1 MNYQNRQEID
11 NKYKWDLSPIFFND
25 EAWEA
30 SVKEL
35 PAKVEKVTQYE
46 GRLLES
52 KETLKEALESYQE
65 ATRHLGKIY
74 MYAHLNYDLDQKN
87 ATYQDMNTR
96 AGSIASEFN
105 QKTSFIVPEILAAD
119 EKEVEQ
125 LLTGEMEIYQQYIDN
140 ILRKKEHT
148 LSLKEEALLAGMG
161 EINATPGTVFS
172 LLNNADME
180 LPEIKDEE
188 GNTRR
193 LTHGNFINFLQSK
206 DQRVRKDAFEA
217 MYSVFK
223 GHRNTLAGLLQAQVK
238 TNIFNARARNYPSA
252 RAASL
257 ANNNIPESVY
267 DALIEAVHDALPA
280 MHKYYSIRKRVLG
293 LEEQHIYD
301 TYVPLV
307 ENADMKVPFDE
318 AKDYVIKSMKPLGED
333 YKKML
338 EESFESRWIDVYET
352 PGKRSGAYSSGNF
365 DTPPYMLLNYQDN
378 LNNLFTL
385 THELGHS
392 LHSYHS
398 KLKQPYLYARY
409 GIFLAEIASTF
420 NEALLND
427 YLMKTLEDEA
437 LKKYILNHQIDGFK
451 ATLFRQ
457 TMFAEFERDI
467 HKLVEEGGSLTSE
480 LLNQMYGE
488 LNEKYFGPDVII
500 DEDIE
505 FEWSRIPHFYYNFY
519 VFQYAT
525 GISAS
530 TSFAKR
536 VLDGDEGAVEDY
548 LGFLSAGSSRYP
560 MDVLKDAG
568 LDMTDPQ
575 AIKSALNYFS
585 SLVDEFDNLV

>member
-1 MNYQNRQEID
+1 MNYSSRKDID
-11 NKYKWDLSPIFFND
+11 PKYKWDLTPIFKDD

-30 SVKEL
+30 AVKEL
-35 PAKVEKVTQYE
+35 PPLIDDVTKYE

-52 KETLKEALESYQE
+52 QETLKAALEAYQKVS
-65 ATRHLGKIY
+65 RHFGNIY
-74 MYAHLNYDLDQKN
+74 MYAHLNYDLDQKD
-87 ATYQDMNTR
+87 AKYQDMNTR
-96 AGSIASEFN
+96 AGSLLSDFQ
-105 QKTSFIVPEILAAD
+105 QKTSFITPEILAGD
-119 EKEVEQ
+119 EKEIKQ
-125 LLTGEMEIYQQYIDN
+125 LLKGDLEVYEQYFDD
-140 ILRKKEHT
+140 ILRGKEHT
-148 LSLKEEALLAGMG
+148 LSQKEEALLAGMG
-161 EINATPGTVFS
+161 ELNRTPGQVFS

-188 GNTRR
+188 GNTQR

-217 MYSVFK
+217 MYSVYK
-223 GHRNTLAGLLQAQVK
+223 DHRNTLAGLLQAQVK
-238 TNIFNARARNYPSA
+238 TNIFNAKARKYPSA

-257 ANNNIPESVY
+257 ADNNIPESVY
-267 DALIEAVHDALPA
+267 DALIEAVHEALPA
-280 MHKYYSIRKRVLG
+280 MHKYYGIRKRVLG
-293 LEEQHIYD
+293 LDEQHIYD

-307 ENADMKVPFDE
+307 KNVDMKVPFDE
-318 AKDYVIKSMKPLGED
+318 AKDYVIESMKPLGDTYRE
-333 YKKML
+333 ML
-338 EESFESRWIDVYET
+338 EESFNSRWIDVYET
-352 PGKRSGAYSSGNF
+352 PGKRSGAYSSGNY
-365 DTPPYMLLNYQDN
+365 DTPPYMLLNYQNN

-392 LHSYHS
+392 LHTYHS
-398 KLKQPYLYARY
+398 KKKQPYIYGRY

-427 YLMKTLEDEA
+427 YLMKTLEDEN

-467 HKLVEEGGSLTSE
+467 HKIVEEGGSLTSE
-480 LLNQMYGE
+480 LLNKKYRE
-488 LNEKYFGPDVII
+488 LNEKYFGPDVIL
-500 DEDIE
+500 DEDID

-536 VLDGDEGAVEDY
+536 VLDGEEGAVEDY
-548 LGFLSAGSSRYP
+548 LGFLSAGCSKYP

-575 AIKSALNYFS
+575 AIKSALEYFT
-585 SLVDEFDNLV
+585 SLVDEFDKLV